1 MILDSAQFH
10 RLLVCGG
17 ADDKYKVEKC
27 YYDGDGDDDHH
38 DHDHNHHVNHHYNH
52 HDHNHD

>member
-27 YYDGDGDDDHH
+27 YYDGDGDGDDHDH
-38 DHDHNHHVNHHYNH
+38 DHDHNYHVNHH
-52 HDHNHD
+52 

>member
-17 ADDKYKVEKC
+17 ADDKYKVEVMAMMTSKIMITMVKMMMIIREHLHK
-27 YYDGDGDDDHH
+27 G
-38 DHDHNHHVNHHYNH
+38 
-52 HDHNHD
+52 